1 MRLDMGAVCPEV
13 YSALSNLDKTFA
25 DAEVPLRERELMKI
39 RASQINGCAY
49 CVDSHSRTALGAGES
64 EARLRMVG
72 VWRHSGAFSE
82 REKLL
87 LKLTEELTEISRSGL
102 SEETY
107 RACIEVLG
115 QRGTAQMV
123 ALVVSINA
131 WNRIGAGLAMV
142 PRLA

>member
-1 MRLDMGAVCPEV
+1 MRLDMGTVCPEV

-25 DAEVPLRERELMKI
+25 DSSVPLRERELMKV

-49 CVDSHSRTALGAGES
+49 CVNSHSLTALGAGES
-64 EARLRMVG
+64 EARLRMLA

-82 REKLL
+82 RERLL
-87 LKLTEELTEISRSGL
+87 LRLTEELTDISRSGL

-107 RACIEVLG
+107 RASIETLG
-115 QRGTAQMV
+115 VRGTAEMV

-131 WNRIGAGLAMV
+131 WNRIGAGLEMV
-142 PRLA
+142 PSLA